1 MQDIYFVLPHI
12 ESDGEKSRW
21 VNTLLS
27 VIDNNTLQT
36 ERRTKGIVETAEV
49 LYKVG

>member
-1 MQDIYFVLPHI
+1 MQDIYCVLPHI
-12 ESDGEKSRW
+12 VSDGENSRW

-36 ERRTKGIVETAEV
+36 DRPTKGIVETAAV